1 MPRVIPKKL
10 SYVYDNSPYLNN
22 AEVDRLRKQVASE
35 VLAKKVKQSHKRTG
49 CEPKQMAEVRANK
62 RYHHAHVPRRSAAE
76 AEAILAAAL
85 RAIG

>member
-49 CEPKQMAEVRANK
+49 CEPKQMAEVRNK
-62 RYHHAHVPRRSAAE
+62 RYHHVPRRSAAE

-85 RAIG
+85 RAIA